1 MIDLAERR
9 AVPVPDRDSAPYWAA
24 LAHGRLE
31 LQHCRDCGHWTWPAR
46 AICSGC
52 HGENLVWEPVK
63 GTGEVH
69 SWVVTHQVYAPDFV
83 DLVPYTVVL
92 VRLDEQDDILIPG
105 RLLSDVEETQRSTG
119 RTPGSAEQSRP
130 EQPVHQGLRV
140 RAAPEQITDEIGQ
153 LHWQAE

>member
-24 LAHGRLE
+24 LAAGRLD

-52 HGENLVWEPVK
+52 HGENIGWNSVSGD
-63 GTGEVH
+63 GTVH
-69 SWVVTHQVYAPDFV
+69 SWVVTHQIYAPDFV

-105 RLLSDVEETQRSTG
+105 RLLSDVE
-119 RTPGSAEQSRP
+119 
-130 EQPVHQGLRV
+130 VHQGLRV
-140 RAAPEQITDEIGQ
+140 RAAPEQITDEVGQ
-153 LHWQAE
+153 LHWEAET

>member
-1 MIDLAERR
+1 MPDGRVMDVAERR
-9 AVPVPDRDSAPYWAA
+9 AVGVPDRESAPYWAA
-24 LAHGRLE
+24 LANGRFE
-31 LQHCRDCGHWTWPAR
+31 LQHCRDCGRWTWPAR

-52 HGENLVWEPVK
+52 HGEHLDWEAVS

-105 RLLSDVEETQRSTG
+105 RLVSDVDQ
-119 RTPGSAEQSRP
+119 
-130 EQPVHQGLRV
+130 HMKQGLRV
-140 RAAPEQITDEIGQ
+140 RATPERITDDVGE
-153 LHWQAE
+153 LLWAAEA